1 MKKKR
6 KFLSLLLCLCMAAL
20 LLPAAAFADNVSYGL
35 WVNGI
40 EVNPDNAQDILG
52 KHPELKRRKSREHIQ
67 PGHISGRYI
76 CRRRN

>member
-1 MKKKR
+1 
-6 KFLSLLLCLCMAAL
+6 MAAL

-52 KHPELKRRKSREHIQ
+52 NGTASFDPASSTLSLNGANLEST
-67 PGHISGRYI
+67 
-76 CRRRN
+76 